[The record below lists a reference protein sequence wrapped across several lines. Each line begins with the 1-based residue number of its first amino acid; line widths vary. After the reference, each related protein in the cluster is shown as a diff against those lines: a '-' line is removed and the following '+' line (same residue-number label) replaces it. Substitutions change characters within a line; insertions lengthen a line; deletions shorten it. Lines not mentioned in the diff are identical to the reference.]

1 MIKRVFETHINV
13 LDLDRAMA
21 FYASLP
27 DFELGYL
34 DKDRRIAFYFI
45 GGWNNSMLGVWEKPA
60 AQVQPLHLAFE
71 IERDDLAGAIEA
83 LKERGI
89 QTLDFFQQPSDVPTV
104 FAWMPA
110 AGIYFK
116 DPDGHLLELI
126 ARLPGTPQ
134 PERGLTTLEDWG
146 DGG

>member
-1 MIKRVFETHINV
+1 MIKRVYETHINV
-13 LDLDRAMA
+13 IDLDRAVA
-21 FYASLP
+21 FYESLP

-34 DKDRRIAFYFI
+34 DKERRIAFFFI

-60 AQVQPLHLAFE
+60 EAVWAQHLAFE
-71 IERDDLAGAIEA
+71 IERVDLVAAMEA

-89 QTLDFFQQPSDVPTV
+89 ETLDFFQQPSEVPTV

-110 AGIYFK
+110 VGVYFK

-126 ARLPGTPQ
+126 ARLPGAPQ
-134 PERGLTTLEDWG
+134 PERGLTTLEDWEQRQ
-146 DGG
+146 